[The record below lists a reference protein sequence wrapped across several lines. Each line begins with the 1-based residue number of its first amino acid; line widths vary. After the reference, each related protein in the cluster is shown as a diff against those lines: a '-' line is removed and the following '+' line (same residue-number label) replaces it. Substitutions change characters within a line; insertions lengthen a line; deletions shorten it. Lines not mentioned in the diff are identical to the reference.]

1 MHDIEHD
8 NRRYRN
14 AVAAALIIT
23 VITQIVYMVTL
34 GGPSPADPA
43 AGVTHADIIA
53 YFGGRWPE
61 IAAVWMTELACFCVI
76 TVAALVALA
85 RSAASPLSWGALA
98 LAGLLDIVQISF
110 GLALFRPFATAD
122 AQFAPLLGAIV
133 AGAFFFYFLAKALI
147 GLAGVGLGLA
157 LLKQKGGLAKAIG
170 AIGIAIGG
178 IAAAINILALPQG
191 MAWTQYAGASGT
203 VAALVLAIMLLT
215 GAGTVPDDS

>member
-14 AVAAALIIT
+14 AVAAALTVT

-34 GGPSPADPA
+34 GGPSPADPE
-43 AGVTHADIIA
+43 AGVKHADIIA

-76 TVAALVALA
+76 TVAALVTLA
-85 RSAASPLSWGALA
+85 RSASPLSWGALA

-147 GLAGVGLGLA
+147 GLAGVGFGLA
-157 LLKQKGGLAKAIG
+157 LLKQKGKLAKAIG
-170 AIGIAIGG
+170 ALGIAIGG

-203 VAALVLAIMLLT
+203 VAALVLAIMLLA
-215 GAGTVPDDS
+215 GAGKVPDDS